1 MCQYLVFYGEYEN
14 EKKMGQK
21 NFDLPWQGF
30 EPRIFEQ
37 VLAQNLNFEGD

>member
-1 MCQYLVFYGEYEN
+1 MDKI
-14 EKKMGQK
+14 KKERKKK
-21 NFDLPWQGF
+21 NGKKFDLPPLGF